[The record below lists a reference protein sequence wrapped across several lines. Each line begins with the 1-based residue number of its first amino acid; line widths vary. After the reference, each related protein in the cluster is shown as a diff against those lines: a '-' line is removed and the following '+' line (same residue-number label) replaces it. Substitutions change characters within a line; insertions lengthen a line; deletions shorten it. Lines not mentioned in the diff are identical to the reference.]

1 LIKSTQLIQVQK
13 LLKLKIQS
21 PQQCSCRKRAE
32 PDLVLGCFFAIPAPS
47 QLWPQKAIC
56 FTCKVGFGVFEATLT
71 GTRSRI
77 SSEELAFAL
86 DSDAGWADPFDSP

>member
-47 QLWPQKAIC
+47 QLRPQKAIC
-56 FTCKVGFGVFEATLT
+56 FSVFEATLT